1 MIKAFSKKLLLWLFP
16 IFTMVG
22 INYLIDSANL
32 FNQEIIEEASQ
43 FVSQGKSVAGLTNY
57 DERFFQ
63 KRVIDLNAIPNVVV
77 IGSSRV
83 MQIGNDNWGSSF
95 YNNGVS
101 SATIMDYYA
110 IIQHYINKG
119 SILDTI
125 LIGFN
130 MDLILEDPNGINWIS
145 VSKDYFKLCGTLNL
159 EPIATKKFK
168 FYKNKILEL
177 ISPKYF
183 YENLVNKNFVAP
195 LNESNNKEKIEL
207 LDGSLIYNE
216 LYRIRDEDKVAKNID
231 LQVAQAKPF
240 ERKYNK
246 QYLEHFDKL
255 IQFLIENKK
264 TIYFIKTPCFPTLY
278 DKFRSNPDF
287 VTAEKSLAL
296 LADKYQI
303 PSIGTYYKN
312 DLNYASFY
320 DARHPTESL

>member
-16 IFTMVG
+16 IFTTVG

-43 FVSQGKSVAGLTNY
+43 FVSQGKSVAVLTNY

-119 SILDTI
+119 S
-125 LIGFN
+125 
-130 MDLILEDPNGINWIS
+130 
-145 VSKDYFKLCGTLNL
+145 
-159 EPIATKKFK
+159 
-168 FYKNKILEL
+168 
-177 ISPKYF
+177 
-183 YENLVNKNFVAP
+183 
-195 LNESNNKEKIEL
+195 
-207 LDGSLIYNE
+207 
-216 LYRIRDEDKVAKNID
+216 
-231 LQVAQAKPF
+231 
-240 ERKYNK
+240 
-246 QYLEHFDKL
+246 
-255 IQFLIENKK
+255 
-264 TIYFIKTPCFPTLY
+264 
-278 DKFRSNPDF
+278 NPDF

-320 DARHPTESL
+320 DARHPTREFMNDLVKLD